1 MMEQPQPD
9 LVPRRASVFNV
20 LIGFMLALLVVAA
33 FRGVDLQH
41 ELLWLVWVTI
51 GQSKYFVE
59 LAVSEP
65 TWLVVIAPLKIPLF
79 GWVTC
84 LICLAVIGS
93 RRRYR
98 VALPVV
104 ALCVVCLFGYL
115 LVEPLYSVLTRA
127 VGLERMKQ
135 PYNERMWIRSVPIIL
150 CNLTAALVLWRW
162 TRSRVMLVGMLG
174 LGLGAALIYT
184 LCELNPIDIFGEDSW
199 DEGGL
204 AYKVY
209 EFQSALKKD
218 DIEII
223 LKSETEI
230 DPTDG
235 YVWTYPVLQLN
246 IKVIYCLV
254 FNAIVFLLA
263 LWVAIFPT
271 KRLTGECNKCG
282 YNLTGLKPGSPCPE
296 CGESIQPS
304 SLTAASTSSA

>member
-1 MMEQPQPD
+1 MEQPRPAI
-9 LVPRRASVFNV
+9 LPRQASVFNV
-20 LIGFMLALLVVAA
+20 MIGLTLALLIVAA
-33 FRGVDLQH
+33 VRGVDLQYQ
-41 ELLWLVWVTI
+41 LLKLIWVTI

-98 VALPVV
+98 VVLPVV
-104 ALCVVCLFGYL
+104 TFCLVCLLGYL
-115 LVEPLYSVLTRA
+115 LVEPVYSILARST
-127 VGLERMKQ
+127 GLIRMKQ
-135 PYNERMWIRSVPIIL
+135 EYNERVWIQSIPLFL
-150 CNLTAALVLWRW
+150 CNLAASLVLWRW

-184 LCELNPIDIFGEDSW
+184 LCELNPIDIFGEESW

-209 EFQSALKKD
+209 EYQSALKKD

-230 DPTDG
+230 DPVDG

-271 KRLTGECNKCG
+271 RRLAGECNKCG
-282 YNLTGLKPGSPCPE
+282 YNLTGLKPDSPCPE
-296 CGESIQPS
+296 CGVGNQPS